1 MSLVLTTD
9 YATFCIYKKTE
20 ATPSIRGMFG
30 FNKLLD
36 SRTLVI
42 SSNIA
47 IKIYAMC
54 QGNVLLPTDDIIIQF
69 KYINTDNLVNRY
81 LTINKYLDK

>member
-1 MSLVLTTD
+1 MSPFT
-9 YATFCIYKKTE
+9 
-20 ATPSIRGMFG
+20 SIRKPKQHHTLDSLFG

-42 SSNIA
+42 SSNID

-69 KYINTDNLVNRY
+69 KYFNTDNLVNRY